1 MMPKQHILTDERIK
15 DLVSKRKHLQRK
27 SVDEILDEFV
37 DYIFSVSET
46 NLNVDVID
54 AYLTVLDEKDP
65 LSFKI
70 DIENTLRAFKENSK
84 SKHDSTLSDRLISD
98 THILIR

>member
-1 MMPKQHILTDERIK
+1 MGLLNPGGPIAQ
-15 DLVSKRKHLQRK
+15 SQRNRC
-27 SVDEILDEFV
+27 SIWPVEVISLSGVRNEFV
-37 DYIFSVSET
+37 DYRFSVSET